1 MFERGID
8 RMGMKDLKGI
18 IEGHTVSE
26 LAEVMFKELSNYHFT
41 KLYKGMEQAASK
53 IDSFD
58 YEEKKEEKK
67 LTLGSFAIGVPD
79 FKIEVLAEKINELS
93 VKDKKREKAAE
104 MLEKELSD
112 WIKLQ
117 CDATFIVDESNR
129 KVKAIFRLLD
139 TGEIYCVHE
148 AICHPDDDF
157 ILEIGKLVAVYKASY
172 NNWKERLEDAKLI

>member
-1 MFERGID
+1 ME
-8 RMGMKDLKGI
+8 MKDLKGI

-26 LAEVMFKELSNYHFT
+26 LAEFMFKELSNYHFT

-79 FKIEVLAEKINELS
+79 FKVGVLAEKINELS
-93 VKDKKREKAAE
+93 AKDKKREKAAE
-104 MLEKELSD
+104 MLEKELRD
-112 WIKLQ
+112 WENLK
-117 CDATFIVDESNR
+117 CDVTFIVNELDR
-129 KVKAIFRLLD
+129 KVKAIFRLQD
-139 TGEIYCVHE
+139 TGEIHCVHE

-157 ILEIGKLVAVYKASY
+157 VLEIGKLVAVYKASY
-172 NNWKERLEDAKLI
+172 NNWYERLEDAKLI